1 MATNDPIHFKRL
13 GQRINR
19 EVEINSDSSIVKTAG
34 VLNHNHVDLLGQAV
48 WCWNGLRS

>member
-34 VLNHNHVDLLGQAV
+34 VLTITITLI
-48 WCWNGLRS
+48 CWVRPFGAGTG